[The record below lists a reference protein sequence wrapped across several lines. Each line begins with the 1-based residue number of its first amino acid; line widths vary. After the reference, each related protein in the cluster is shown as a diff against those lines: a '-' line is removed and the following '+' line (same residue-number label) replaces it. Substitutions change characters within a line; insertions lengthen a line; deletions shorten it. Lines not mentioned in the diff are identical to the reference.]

1 MMRRKDWRTRFEATI
16 DKLKAEPFT
25 WGSDCLFG
33 LTVPILEAISDNDPR
48 FTSYAG
54 RYKTAKGALGV
65 MRRAGFENL
74 ADLVASE
81 LPEIHP
87 SQCRVGDIVAIP
99 TDDDFGFSIGVVNGD
114 RVFVKLQSGLGTRD
128 LLEATRAFQVN

>member
-1 MMRRKDWRTRFEATI
+1 MRRKDWRSRFEAAI
-16 DKLKAEPFT
+16 DRLKAEPFE

-33 LTVPILEAISDNDPR
+33 LAVPILEAISDNAPLFTR
-48 FTSYAG
+48 FAG
-54 RYKTAKGALGV
+54 RYKTAKGALSV

-87 SQCRVGDIVAIP
+87 SRCRVGDIVAIP
-99 TDDDFGFSIGVVNGD
+99 TEDDFGFSIGVVNGD
-114 RVFVKLQSGLGTRD
+114 RVFVKLQSGIGTRD
-128 LLEATRAFQVN
+128 LLEASRAFQVN